1 MENNTDTNTD
11 SSNINWDDVI
21 KKEAR
26 GINDADLG
34 KVQGLSE
41 PFVFTQRGTL
51 NKEKFY
57 IPKSLAAYYD
67 GNILHVSITEE
78 EAKNMY
84 MQGSSP
90 IVEEEERI
98 KIMEERIVVSR
109 RETTGEEITIIKEPA
124 TETKTVQ
131 VQVSHQEA
139 TIERRPVNEAT
150 TGEQTGEG
158 PVRANTA
165 IIIPLM
171 KEEIEISKQPY
182 VKEEVVI
189 RKKPVIET
197 RTVTE
202 EVKSEKVK
210 VRRGTEEVEEVVHKF
225 EGPADEGERVDE
237 GARPEKQD
245 GKERDAYVRPGG
257 RGSARENGVGPFC
270 QERKS
275 EALDDAGEGE
285 LDVDDDLIQLGAPG
299 GRGFHDASRNG

>member
-1 MENNTDTNTD
+1 METKTDS

-26 GINDADLG
+26 GIDDADLG

-67 GNILHVSITEE
+67 DNILHVSITEE

-109 RETTGEEITIIKEPA
+109 RETTGEEIIVIKEPA
-124 TETKTVQ
+124 SETKTVQ
-131 VQVSHQEA
+131 VQLTHEEPIIERNPVGEA
-139 TIERRPVNEAT
+139 TSSLHPVQSIKEIK
-150 TGEQTGEG
+150 
-158 PVRANTA
+158 V
-165 IIIPLM
+165 PLM

-189 RKKPVIET
+189 RKKPVVET

-210 VRRGTEEVEEVVHKF
+210 VRRGTEKEEEEEIV
-225 EGPADEGERVDE
+225 
-237 GARPEKQD
+237 
-245 GKERDAYVRPGG
+245 
-257 RGSARENGVGPFC
+257 
-270 QERKS
+270 
-275 EALDDAGEGE
+275 
-285 LDVDDDLIQLGAPG
+285 
-299 GRGFHDASRNG
+299 

>member
-1 MENNTDTNTD
+1 MESNTDTNTD
-11 SSNINWDDVI
+11 SSTINWDDVI

-34 KVQGLSE
+34 EIQQVDENFILS
-41 PFVFTQRGTL
+41 QKGTIG
-51 NKEKFY
+51 KEKFY
-57 IPKSLAAYYD
+57 IPKSLVEGYD
-67 GNILHVSITEE
+67 GVTLRFRVTEE

-84 MQGSSP
+84 MRDSP
-90 IVEEEERI
+90 PSDEEVQHVQIMTERLVPS
-98 KIMEERIVVSR
+98 K

-150 TGEQTGEG
+150 AGEQTGEG
-158 PVRANTA
+158 PVQS
-165 IIIPLM
+165 IKEIKIPLK

-210 VRRGTEEVEEVVHKF
+210 VRRGTEEVVHK
-225 EGPADEGERVDE
+225 
-237 GARPEKQD
+237 EK
-245 GKERDAYVRPGG
+245 EEEIV
-257 RGSARENGVGPFC
+257 
-270 QERKS
+270 
-275 EALDDAGEGE
+275 
-285 LDVDDDLIQLGAPG
+285 
-299 GRGFHDASRNG
+299 

>member
-1 MENNTDTNTD
+1 MGTNTDTST
-11 SSNINWDDVI
+11 INWDDVI

-57 IPKSLAAYYD
+57 IPKSLVEGYD
-67 GNILHVSITEE
+67 GVTLQFRVTEE

-84 MQGSSP
+84 MRDSP
-90 IVEEEERI
+90 PSDEEVQHIQIMTERLIVS
-98 KIMEERIVVSR
+98 K
-109 RETTGEEITIIKEPA
+109 RETTGEEIIIIKEPA

-131 VQVSHQEA
+131 VQVVHQEA
-139 TIERRPVNEAT
+139 TIERRLVNESST
-150 TGEQTGEG
+150 EEQTGEG
-158 PVRANTA
+158 PVQS
-165 IIIPLM
+165 IKEIKIPLM

-210 VRRGTEEVEEVVHKF
+210 VRRGTGEEEKEEIK
-225 EGPADEGERVDE
+225 
-237 GARPEKQD
+237 
-245 GKERDAYVRPGG
+245 
-257 RGSARENGVGPFC
+257 
-270 QERKS
+270 
-275 EALDDAGEGE
+275 
-285 LDVDDDLIQLGAPG
+285 
-299 GRGFHDASRNG
+299 

>member
-1 MENNTDTNTD
+1 MESNTD
-11 SSNINWDDVI
+11 SSTINWDDVI

-34 KVQGLSE
+34 EIQQVDENFILS
-41 PFVFTQRGTL
+41 QKGTIG
-51 NKEKFY
+51 KEKFY
-57 IPKSLAAYYD
+57 IPKSLVEGYD
-67 GNILHVSITEE
+67 GVTLRFRVTEE

-84 MQGSSP
+84 MRDSP
-90 IVEEEERI
+90 PSDEDVQHVQIMTERLVPS
-98 KIMEERIVVSR
+98 K

-158 PVRANTA
+158 PVQSKRE
-165 IIIPLM
+165 IKIPLK

-189 RKKPVIET
+189 RKKPVVET

-210 VRRGTEEVEEVVHKF
+210 VRRGTEEVEEEEIK
-225 EGPADEGERVDE
+225 
-237 GARPEKQD
+237 
-245 GKERDAYVRPGG
+245 
-257 RGSARENGVGPFC
+257 
-270 QERKS
+270 
-275 EALDDAGEGE
+275 
-285 LDVDDDLIQLGAPG
+285 
-299 GRGFHDASRNG
+299 

>member
-1 MENNTDTNTD
+1 MESNTD
-11 SSNINWDDVI
+11 SSTINWDDII

-34 KVQGLSE
+34 EIQQVDENFILS
-41 PFVFTQRGTL
+41 QKGTIG
-51 NKEKFY
+51 KEKFY
-57 IPKSLAAYYD
+57 IPKSLVSYYD

-90 IVEEEERI
+90 IVEEEEHI

-109 RETTGEEITIIKEPA
+109 RETTGEEITIIKEP
-124 TETKTVQ
+124 TSETKTVQ
-131 VQVSHQEA
+131 VQLTHEEPIIERNPVGEA
-139 TIERRPVNEAT
+139 TSSLHPV
-150 TGEQTGEG
+150 QS
-158 PVRANTA
+158 
-165 IIIPLM
+165 M

-210 VRRGTEEVEEVVHKF
+210 VRKGTEEAEEEIV
-225 EGPADEGERVDE
+225 
-237 GARPEKQD
+237 
-245 GKERDAYVRPGG
+245 
-257 RGSARENGVGPFC
+257 
-270 QERKS
+270 
-275 EALDDAGEGE
+275 
-285 LDVDDDLIQLGAPG
+285 
-299 GRGFHDASRNG
+299 